1 MTIEEF
7 FEDYR
12 KYFIEAYAE
21 VVGLELVKPEQILV
35 EESNI
40 LSHLAQS
47 TNKKLSKDDR
57 EKNLIKAE
65 DHLVRVALDLQKLLW
80 ASLRNQLDN
89 LIVGSPLK
97 LLSFNLPTEQ
107 VTNKYKDFIKGGVST
122 RKHEMENIGNDPLAT
137 VEKYKQVNNIAFE
150 LLDEVDIT
158 KITIIKQ
165 FELKQNI
172 APIRAS
178 LIELKEQLTDLKEI
192 EEIDDL
198 HRSLDEI
205 EDSTSKEEVK
215 NSPAINKIRRF
226 LESISNASNKIT
238 TTINT
243 YSNGT
248 ALINDMTQYYNNIAE
263 WCEAI
268 QLPF

>member
-7 FEDYR
+7 FENYR
-12 KYFIEAYAE
+12 NYFIEVYAE

-97 LLSFNLPTEQ
+97 LLSFNLPPEQ
-107 VTNKYKDFIKGGVST
+107 VTNKYKDFINGGVST
-122 RKHEMENIGNDPLAT
+122 RKHEMKILEIIHWQLLKNI
-137 VEKYKQVNNIAFE
+137 NN
-150 LLDEVDIT
+150 L
-158 KITIIKQ
+158 II
-165 FELKQNI
+165 
-172 APIRAS
+172 
-178 LIELKEQLTDLKEI
+178 
-192 EEIDDL
+192 
-198 HRSLDEI
+198 
-205 EDSTSKEEVK
+205 
-215 NSPAINKIRRF
+215 
-226 LESISNASNKIT
+226 
-238 TTINT
+238 
-243 YSNGT
+243 
-248 ALINDMTQYYNNIAE
+248 
-263 WCEAI
+263 
-268 QLPF
+268 